1 MRVKALVIGLKR
13 YVILRAL
20 LFGQKVGSQWL
31 NKGNKISVGLKGAN
45 EVLMSHQLLMLD
57 L

>member
-1 MRVKALVIGLKR
+1 MRAKALVIGLKR

-31 NKGNKISVGLKGAN
+31 NKGNKISVSLKGAN
-45 EVLMSHQLLMLD
+45 EVLIGHQLLMLD